1 MKHSQRDTV
10 HRVRAVRSWLEKAE
24 ASFDEESDIKGEL
37 NLMLAEAE
45 MKNLRKHHPVSR
57 NWLRAGAMVTSF
69 FLALGGWYAFRL
81 TGPEERPPAVEAVV
95 QETAAGNEADRDPV
109 DTAAPVAEPVPAGSV
124 QPPVQEGPAP
134 VAASAPPAAPAGDEP
149 PVQPA
154 ATAAA
159 VPEPPA
165 AAPVLSVTAYMMP
178 IPKSL
183 CRSRKAVLSDR
194 QIQATVQEARHTLR
208 GTGITK

>member
-57 NWLRAGAMVTSF
+57 NWLRAGAMVTAF
-69 FLALGGWYAFRL
+69 CLALGGWYAFRL
-81 TGPEERPPAVEAVV
+81 TGQEERPPAVEAVV
-95 QETAAGNEADRDPV
+95 QEAAAGNEADRDPV
-109 DTAAPVAEPVPAGSV
+109 DTAVPVAEPVPAGSV
-124 QPPVQEGPAP
+124 QSPVQEGPAP
-134 VAASAPPAAPAGDEP
+134 AAASAPPAAPAGDEP

-165 AAPVLSVTAYMMP
+165 AAPVRVE
-178 IPKSL
+178 
-183 CRSRKAVLSDR
+183 RKAVLSDR
-194 QIQATVQEARHTLR
+194 QVQATVQEARHTLR

>member
-154 ATAAA
+154 ATA
-159 VPEPPA
+159 
-165 AAPVLSVTAYMMP
+165 SRTGTA
-178 IPKSL
+178 S
-183 CRSRKAVLSDR
+183 SGS
-194 QIQATVQEARHTLR
+194 
-208 GTGITK
+208 GTGGKEGSLVGPPDTSYCTRSTSYLARYRYYEIDNGGFL

>member
-57 NWLRAGAMVTSF
+57 NWLRAGAMVTAF
-69 FLALGGWYAFRL
+69 CLALGGWYAFRL

-109 DTAAPVAEPVPAGSV
+109 DTAAPVAEPVPTGSV

-165 AAPVLSVTAYMMP
+165 AAPV
-178 IPKSL
+178 
-183 CRSRKAVLSDR
+183 RGERKAVLSDR
-194 QIQATVQEARHTLR
+194 QVQATVQEARHTLR

>member
-69 FLALGGWYAFRL
+69 FLALGGWYAFRRKNGHRPSRPSSRRRRQGMKR
-81 TGPEERPPAVEAVV
+81 TGTRWIRLRLWP
-95 QETAAGNEADRDPV
+95 
-109 DTAAPVAEPVPAGSV
+109 S
-124 QPPVQEGPAP
+124 
-134 VAASAPPAAPAGDEP
+134 
-149 PVQPA
+149 
-154 ATAAA
+154 
-159 VPEPPA
+159 
-165 AAPVLSVTAYMMP
+165 
-178 IPKSL
+178 
-183 CRSRKAVLSDR
+183 RSRQAACSPLSRKDQHRWQHLRR
-194 QIQATVQEARHTLR
+194 QQLLPETNRLCSQPRRLQPYRNRQQRLR
-208 GTGITK
+208 YGWQGRQS

>member
-57 NWLRAGAMVTSF
+57 NWLRAGAMVTAF
-69 FLALGGWYAFRL
+69 CLALGGWYAFRL
-81 TGPEERPPAVEAVV
+81 TGQEERPPAVEAVV
-95 QETAAGNEADRDPV
+95 QEAAGNEADRDPV

-124 QPPVQEGPAP
+124 QPPVQEGTVPA
-134 VAASAPPAAPAGDEP
+134 AASVPPAAPAGDEP

-165 AAPVLSVTAYMMP
+165 AAPVRVE
-178 IPKSL
+178 
-183 CRSRKAVLSDR
+183 RKAVLSDR
-194 QIQATVQEARHTLR
+194 QVQATVQEARHTLR

>member
-57 NWLRAGAMVTSF
+57 NWLRAGAMVTAF
-69 FLALGGWYAFRL
+69 CLALGGWYAFRL
-81 TGPEERPPAVEAVV
+81 TGPEERPPAVV

-109 DTAAPVAEPVPAGSV
+109 DTAAPVAEPVPTGSV

-154 ATAAA
+154 ATAAP

-165 AAPVLSVTAYMMP
+165 AAPVRVE
-178 IPKSL
+178 
-183 CRSRKAVLSDR
+183 RKAVLSDR
-194 QIQATVQEARHTLR
+194 QVQATVQEARHTLR

>member
-45 MKNLRKHHPVSR
+45 MKNLRKHHLVSR
-57 NWLRAGAMVTSF
+57 NWLRTGAMVTAF
-69 FLALGGWYAFRL
+69 CLALGGWYAFRL

-109 DTAAPVAEPVPAGSV
+109 DTAAPVAEPVPTGSV

-134 VAASAPPAAPAGDEP
+134 VAASAPPAAPAGDEL

-165 AAPVLSVTAYMMP
+165 AAPVRVE
-178 IPKSL
+178 
-183 CRSRKAVLSDR
+183 RKAVLSDR
-194 QIQATVQEARHTLR
+194 QVQATVQEARHTLR

>member
-57 NWLRAGAMVTSF
+57 NWLRTGAMVTAF
-69 FLALGGWYAFRL
+69 CLALGGWYAFRL

-95 QETAAGNEADRDPV
+95 QETAAGNEADRAGPDRQR
-109 DTAAPVAEPVPAGSV
+109 AAPCPGRTSTGGSIC
-124 QPPVQEGPAP
+124 
-134 VAASAPPAAPAGDEP
+134 AASSSCRRRTACAASRDGCSRTG
-149 PVQPA
+149 
-154 ATAAA
+154 TA
-159 VPEPPA
+159 
-165 AAPVLSVTAYMMP
+165 S
-178 IPKSL
+178 SG
-183 CRSRKAVLSDR
+183 S
-194 QIQATVQEARHTLR
+194 
-208 GTGITK
+208 GTGGKEGCLVGPPGTSYCTRSTSYLARYRYYEIDNGGFL

>member
-57 NWLRAGAMVTSF
+57 NWLRAGAMVTAF

-81 TGPEERPPAVEAVV
+81 TGQEERPPAVEAVV
-95 QETAAGNEADRDPV
+95 QDTAAGNEAGQDPV
-109 DTAAPVAEPVPAGSV
+109 DTAAFVAEPVPEGSV
-124 QPPVQEGPAP
+124 QPPVQEGTVP
-134 VAASAPPAAPAGDEP
+134 
-149 PVQPA
+149 
-154 ATAAA
+154 AAA
-159 VPEPPA
+159 VPGTPA
-165 AAPVLSVTAYMMP
+165 AAPVRVE
-178 IPKSL
+178 
-183 CRSRKAVLSDR
+183 RKAVLSDR
-194 QIQATVQEARHTLR
+194 QVQATVQEARHTLR

>member
-124 QPPVQEGPAP
+124 QPPVQEGPAC
-134 VAASAPPAAPAGDEP
+134 AASRDGCSRTG
-149 PVQPA
+149 
-154 ATAAA
+154 TA
-159 VPEPPA
+159 
-165 AAPVLSVTAYMMP
+165 S
-178 IPKSL
+178 SG
-183 CRSRKAVLSDR
+183 S
-194 QIQATVQEARHTLR
+194 
-208 GTGITK
+208 GTGGKEGSLVGPPDTSYCTRSTSYLARYRYYEIDNGGFL

>member
-57 NWLRAGAMVTSF
+57 NWLRAGAMVTAF
-69 FLALGGWYAFRL
+69 CLALGGWYAFRL
-81 TGPEERPPAVEAVV
+81 TGPEERPPAVEAVD

-109 DTAAPVAEPVPAGSV
+109 DTAAPVAEPVPTGSV

-134 VAASAPPAAPAGDEP
+134 AAASAPPAAPAGDEP

-159 VPEPPA
+159 VPETPA
-165 AAPVLSVTAYMMP
+165 ADPVRVE
-178 IPKSL
+178 
-183 CRSRKAVLSDR
+183 RKAVLSDR
-194 QIQATVQEARHTLR
+194 QVQATVQEARHTLR

>member
-57 NWLRAGAMVTSF
+57 NWLRAGAMVTAF

-81 TGPEERPPAVEAVV
+81 TGQEERPPAVEAVV
-95 QETAAGNEADRDPV
+95 QDTAAGNEAGQDPV
-109 DTAAPVAEPVPAGSV
+109 DTAAFVAEPVPAGTV
-124 QPPVQEGPAP
+124 PA
-134 VAASAPPAAPAGDEP
+134 AASAPPATPAGDEP

-159 VPEPPA
+159 VPEPPV
-165 AAPVLSVTAYMMP
+165 AAPVRVE
-178 IPKSL
+178 
-183 CRSRKAVLSDR
+183 RKAVLSDR
-194 QIQATVQEARHTLR
+194 QVQATVQEARHTLR

>member
-45 MKNLRKHHPVSR
+45 MKHLRKHHPVSK
-57 NWLRAGAMVTSF
+57 NWLRVSALVTAF
-69 FLALGGWYAFRL
+69 CLAVGGWYAFRMINQ
-81 TGPEERPPAVEAVV
+81 EEPPPTTEAVV
-95 QETAAGNEADRDPV
+95 HEPAAGNELGQKPV
-109 DTAAPVAEPVPAGSV
+109 DMAAPVVEPAPAGGV
-124 QPPVQEGPAP
+124 QPPVQERPAP
-134 VAASAPPAAPAGDEP
+134 ASVPPAIPAGDEP

-165 AAPVLSVTAYMMP
+165 PAPVLTE
-178 IPKSL
+178 K
-183 CRSRKAVLSDR
+183 KAVLSDR
-194 QIQATVQEARHTLR
+194 QVQATVQEARHTLR

>member
-57 NWLRAGAMVTSF
+57 NWLRAGAMVTAF

-81 TGPEERPPAVEAVV
+81 TGQEERPPAVEAVV
-95 QETAAGNEADRDPV
+95 QDTAAGNEAGQDPV
-109 DTAAPVAEPVPAGSV
+109 DTAAFVAEPVPAGSV
-124 QPPVQEGPAP
+124 QPPVQEG
-134 VAASAPPAAPAGDEP
+134 
-149 PVQPA
+149 
-154 ATAAA
+154 T
-159 VPEPPA
+159 VPETNRLCSQPRRLQPYRNRQQRLRYGWKGRQSCRTA
-165 AAPVLSVTAYMMP
+165 RYKLLYKKHVIPCAVQVL
-178 IPKSL
+178 
-183 CRSRKAVLSDR
+183 RNR
-194 QIQATVQEARHTLR
+194 
-208 GTGITK
+208 

>member
-57 NWLRAGAMVTSF
+57 NWLRAGAMVTAF
-69 FLALGGWYAFRL
+69 CLALGGWYAFRL
-81 TGPEERPPAVEAVV
+81 TGQEERPPAVEVVV
-95 QETAAGNEADRDPV
+95 QEAAGNEADRDPV
-109 DTAAPVAEPVPAGSV
+109 DTAVPVAEPVPAGSV

-134 VAASAPPAAPAGDEP
+134 AAASAPPAAPAGDEP

-165 AAPVLSVTAYMMP
+165 ADPVRVE
-178 IPKSL
+178 
-183 CRSRKAVLSDR
+183 RKAVLSDR
-194 QIQATVQEARHTLR
+194 QVQATVQEARHTLR

>member
-57 NWLRAGAMVTSF
+57 NWLRAGAMVTAF

-81 TGPEERPPAVEAVV
+81 TGQEERPPAVEAVV
-95 QETAAGNEADRDPV
+95 QDTAAGNEAGQDPV
-109 DTAAPVAEPVPAGSV
+109 DTAAFVAEPVPAGSV
-124 QPPVQEGPAP
+124 QPPVQEGTVPA
-134 VAASAPPAAPAGDEP
+134 AASAPPATPAGD
-149 PVQPA
+149 
-154 ATAAA
+154 
-159 VPEPPA
+159 EPPA
-165 AAPVLSVTAYMMP
+165 AAPVRVE
-178 IPKSL
+178 
-183 CRSRKAVLSDR
+183 RKAVLSDR
-194 QIQATVQEARHTLR
+194 QVQATVQEARHTLR